1 MDASEHRQFVWT
13 SASVRLLLVGY
24 ADTLCNENAGFHER
38 GLSKCFVSSEVPNSH
53 NSSVGWYDLS
63 LFYR

>member
-24 ADTLCNENAGFHER
+24 ADTL
-38 GLSKCFVSSEVPNSH
+38 VQ
-53 NSSVGWYDLS
+53 
-63 LFYR
+63 